1 MRSRQ
6 GLVGVLLSAVAATAL
21 PPSAVAQEDEIE
33 EVVVTGSR
41 IQRDPNT
48 IAAQPV
54 QSLSAEDIQLSGEF
68 SITDVIN
75 DVPALFS
82 STTSENSIDSAFADG
97 ANILD
102 LRGLGANRTLVLVD
116 GRRHVAGNS
125 GTAAVDVGSIPLQ
138 LIERVEVLTGGA
150 SAVYGADAVTGV
162 VNFILKDDYEG
173 FEINATRGISGEWD
187 GDQSTISAIWG
198 KNFANDRANI
208 TLAVDYRRDE
218 GLRANERD
226 GAALIGSGRDW
237 TNPAK
242 RFQQGDIDPSTMP
255 NFAQYY
261 NFANT
266 GLTDFGLP
274 VPTADGFISDFNG
287 AFGADPVLTGAEQAF
302 IAAAAAAP
310 ERAVLPGR
318 TFPFTSGYGY
328 IIPGNPFTFAG
339 FAPAPAIDLDANGRP
354 DCLDSFTGYNS
365 VFGAA
370 SFGVVGGCWNVTENG
385 SYRPVQDGLVS
396 GSFQGFGG
404 DSFNTIQQ
412 NDGWVIL
419 PDEKITLN
427 LVGRYDVTDTM
438 TFFGEVKYSTQETEN
453 DGQPSSF
460 WDLLFG
466 APDNPFL
473 PDFIQPIADANGGV
487 AITIDPIGLGD
498 AQVRT
503 ERDTVRF
510 VGGIEGEFSN
520 GWSYEV
526 SANYGQYK
534 ESIFNS
540 HALINDRFLASID
553 AVTDP
558 ATGRPACRSSVD
570 PTAPATTTPFNI
582 PAYDPGYFSFTP
594 GDGSCIPL
602 NIWAGEPGIR
612 QTQQAVDWVT
622 RATTTEVTIDQ
633 TVFGGFIVGDSSDWF
648 ELPDG
653 AIDFVAGFEW
663 REETSE
669 QLFDPFARG
678 ILPAGSPFGGG
689 TLLSDVSG
697 NSNLLFRPALANA
710 NEVGEYDV
718 ADVFFEASAPLL
730 VGRKFA
736 EELTVDAA
744 VRFADYSTIGDAT
757 TWKTSIS
764 YAPVSDIRFRAT
776 LSEAVRAPNIT
787 ELFAPTTGITSRPN
801 DPSDAA
807 QINAIAADNP
817 TLAAQ
822 TQANCVADLQ
832 AIGLDPFDGNGVYN
846 FADPLSAAFG
856 GVQSGNANLDEE
868 VADTITVGFI
878 TQPRFLEGFT
888 FSIDYWE
895 ISIEDA
901 IASVSDQDIVN
912 ACYNGTS
919 LNDAFCTLFTRNND
933 PNSLQ
938 FGGFNSIQRSLVNF
952 ARLDTRGFDFSA
964 DYKFNLGEHDF
975 NVNVSG
981 TKVHQLDRFSDP
993 QDLSVVDVELGE
1005 VRRPEWAGNVFLNW
1019 FYNGWN
1025 VGIQSQYQGEQLLRF
1040 VEIDTAQS
1048 LYGDDVF
1055 QDAFWQHDLSV
1066 SFDYSDQLRL
1076 YGGIR
1081 NFTDEEP
1088 FITDFA
1094 YPASPR
1100 GRFLFIGANYLV
1112 E

>member
-1 MRSRQ
+1 
-6 GLVGVLLSAVAATAL
+6 
-21 PPSAVAQEDEIE
+21 
-33 EVVVTGSR
+33 
-41 IQRDPNT
+41 
-48 IAAQPV
+48 
-54 QSLSAEDIQLSGEF
+54 
-68 SITDVIN
+68 
-75 DVPALFS
+75 
-82 STTSENSIDSAFADG
+82 
-97 ANILD
+97 
-102 LRGLGANRTLVLVD
+102 
-116 GRRHVAGNS
+116 
-125 GTAAVDVGSIPLQ
+125 
-138 LIERVEVLTGGA
+138 
-150 SAVYGADAVTGV
+150 
-162 VNFILKDDYEG
+162 
-173 FEINATRGISGEWD
+173 
-187 GDQSTISAIWG
+187 
-198 KNFANDRANI
+198 
-208 TLAVDYRRDE
+208 
-218 GLRANERD
+218 
-226 GAALIGSGRDW
+226 
-237 TNPAK
+237 
-242 RFQQGDIDPSTMP
+242 
-255 NFAQYY
+255 
-261 NFANT
+261 
-266 GLTDFGLP
+266 
-274 VPTADGFISDFNG
+274 
-287 AFGADPVLTGAEQAF
+287 
-302 IAAAAAAP
+302 
-310 ERAVLPGR
+310 
-318 TFPFTSGYGY
+318 
-328 IIPGNPFTFAG
+328 
-339 FAPAPAIDLDANGRP
+339 
-354 DCLDSFTGYNS
+354 
-365 VFGAA
+365 
-370 SFGVVGGCWNVTENG
+370 
-385 SYRPVQDGLVS
+385 
-396 GSFQGFGG
+396 
-404 DSFNTIQQ
+404 
-412 NDGWVIL
+412 
-419 PDEKITLN
+419 
-427 LVGRYDVTDTM
+427 
-438 TFFGEVKYSTQETEN
+438 
-453 DGQPSSF
+453 
-460 WDLLFG
+460 
-466 APDNPFL
+466 
-473 PDFIQPIADANGGV
+473 
-487 AITIDPIGLGD
+487 
-498 AQVRT
+498 
-503 ERDTVRF
+503 
-510 VGGIEGEFSN
+510 
-520 GWSYEV
+520 
-526 SANYGQYK
+526 
-534 ESIFNS
+534 
-540 HALINDRFLASID
+540 
-553 AVTDP
+553 
-558 ATGRPACRSSVD
+558 
-570 PTAPATTTPFNI
+570 
-582 PAYDPGYFSFTP
+582 
-594 GDGSCIPL
+594 
-602 NIWAGEPGIR
+602 
-612 QTQQAVDWVT
+612 
-622 RATTTEVTIDQ
+622 
-633 TVFGGFIVGDSSDWF
+633 
-648 ELPDG
+648 
-653 AIDFVAGFEW
+653 
-663 REETSE
+663 SE

-730 VGRKFA
+730 VGRTFA

-801 DPSDAA
+801 DPCDAA

-919 LNDAFCTLFTRNND
+919 LNDAFCSLFTRNND

-938 FGGFNSIQRSLVNF
+938 FGGFNNIQRSLVNF

-975 NVNVSG
+975 SVNVSG

-1025 VGIQSQYQGEQLLRF
+1025 VGVQSQYQGEQLLRF

-1066 SFDYSDQLRL
+1066 SFDYSDQLRI

-1100 GRFLFIGANYLV
+1100 GRFMFIGANYLV